1 MNLLRRWGLL
11 AALCLPGMALATPG
25 EPQSLEALVQASDRV
40 VLARVKGSHVRV
52 PQGNVR
58 QMTTVSQLD
67 VLEEYRGQGPQ
78 ALEVVQLGG
87 RSGLWESRLV
97 GDATLTEGETALFF
111 LRCPDPQGVTRCALV
126 GLGAGKSPVT
136 AGENGQRQVQISAQM
151 KGGPA
156 SRPLSEVIEEIRR
169 AASPPASQKRGKR

>member
-1 MNLLRRWGLL
+1 MNLRRPWGLL
-11 AALCLPGMALATPG
+11 AALCLPAGALASQG
-25 EPQSLEALVQASDRV
+25 APQSLAELAQVSDRV
-40 VLARVKGSHVRV
+40 VLARVGRSHVRV

-58 QMTTVSQLD
+58 QMTTVSQVE
-67 VLEEYRGQGPQ
+67 VLEEYQGKGPR

-111 LRCPDPQGVTRCALV
+111 LRCPDPQGVTRCGLV

-136 AGENGQRQVQISAQM
+136 AGENGQRQVQLSAQV